1 MSRRIPVA
9 VIGPHDLT
17 VRTCEVAGEFAAL
30 EAIPYSYDHEA
41 ETESLVLASRHAVA
55 ALLFTGVVPYRIA
68 EAARLLDRPATY
80 ISYTGASLYRTLL
93 RLVLDGI
100 AIDRFSIDTLSRRQ
114 VREALEDAGL
124 SAEGVQ
130 VYEYE
135 SKATTAE
142 IVEFHRR
149 AAQRH
154 GTTIAISCLRSAYEV
169 LVTELHAVRLSPA
182 LQSIRVAL
190 ETLTLESLQEQ
201 TQHAQVALGII
212 DLDRDEALLQRYSA
226 SLGGSVVPLG
236 DASYLLIT
244 TRGLLEEATGAF
256 VGLPMLAEIG
266 AGHRRAHVGFGI
278 GRSAADA
285 EVLARAAL
293 RRARLLGSHAA
304 AVALNADTILDLAS
318 SRVEV
323 ERLSVPLLARR
334 IGMRPETLTRLQ
346 ELLAL
351 HGGSTITA
359 AEVAEFFDVEQ
370 RAGRRILAKLMRAG
384 VAELVG
390 TQPSGGNGRP
400 PQLYRVD
407 L

>member
-1 MSRRIPVA
+1 VSRRIPVA

-17 VRTCEVAGEFAAL
+17 GRTCEVAEEFAAV

-41 ETESLVLASRHAVA
+41 ETESLVLASRPAVA

-80 ISYTGASLYRTLL
+80 ISYTGASLYRALL

-124 SAEGVQ
+124 STDGVQ

-135 SKATTAE
+135 SKTTTAE
-142 IVEFHRR
+142 IVEFHRQ
-149 AAQRH
+149 AAHRH

-169 LVTELHAVRLSPA
+169 LDTELRAVRLSPA

-190 ETLTLESLQEQ
+190 ETLTLESRQEQ

-212 DLDRDEALLQRYSA
+212 DLDRDDALLHRHSA
-226 SLGGSVVPLG
+226 SLGGTVVPLG
-236 DASYLLIT
+236 DASYLMIT

-256 VGLPMLAEIG
+256 VGLPLLAELG
-266 AGHRRAHVGFGI
+266 AGHGRAHAGFGV

-293 RRARLLGSHAA
+293 RRARSLGSHAA
-304 AVALNADTILDLAS
+304 AVALNADTILDLSS

-323 ERLSVPLLARR
+323 ERPSLPRLARR
-334 IGMRPETLTRLQ
+334 IGMRPETLARLQ
-346 ELLAL
+346 ELLRV
-351 HGGSTITA
+351 HGESTITA

-384 VAELVG
+384 VAARVG
-390 TQPSGGNGRP
+390 TRQDGGTGRP
-400 PQLYRVD
+400 PQLYRID

>member
-1 MSRRIPVA
+1 MNRRIPVA

-17 VRTCEVAGEFAAL
+17 GRTCEVAKEFAAV

-41 ETESLVLASRHAVA
+41 ETESLVLDSRQAAA

-80 ISYTGASLYRTLL
+80 ISYTGASLYRALL
-93 RLVLDGI
+93 RLALDGI

-142 IVEFHRR
+142 IVEFHRQ
-149 AAQRH
+149 AAHRR
-154 GTTIAISCLRSAYEV
+154 GTTIALSCLRSAYEI
-169 LVTELHAVRLSPA
+169 LDAEMPAVRLSPA

-190 ETLTLESLQEQ
+190 ETLTLESLREQ

-212 DLDRDEALLQRYSA
+212 ELDRDDALVHRHSA
-226 SLGGSVVPLG
+226 SLGGSVVALG
-236 DASYLLIT
+236 AASYLLIT

-256 VGLPMLAEIG
+256 VGLPMLAELG
-266 AGHRRAHVGFGI
+266 AAHRRAHVGFGI

-285 EVLARAAL
+285 EVHARTAL
-293 RRARLLGSHAA
+293 RRARSLGDLAA
-304 AVALNADTILDLAS
+304 AVAFNPDTILDLSS
-318 SRVEV
+318 SRVEA
-323 ERLSVPLLARR
+323 ERPSLPLLARR
-334 IGMRPETLTRLQ
+334 IGMRPETLARLR
-346 ELLAL
+346 ELLQL

-359 AEVAEFFDVEQ
+359 AEVAAFFDVEQ
-370 RAGRRILAKLMRAG
+370 RAGRRILAKLRRAG

-390 TQPSGGNGRP
+390 TRQNCGSGRP
-400 PQLYRVD
+400 PQLYRID